1 MSHHPRL
8 LNGVRS
14 PQPVTVASSTQNHPI
29 GTEGFLDD
37 GIKVRYARYVESGA
51 ATRGLV
57 LVKNDLAANHQNLA
71 TATAGLTLGKKKMTD
86 ITLGATAVT
95 ANQYQYVMVVDGGG
109 SGIVYRIADHPAAD
123 ASATDFS
130 IELYDEIAVAGDANT
145 EVTLIQSVY
154 ADVQLAAT
162 DDADLVAGVPQVAIP
177 AGNTT
182 TQYAWLQTKGLGP
195 CITDGTPAVNQAMV
209 VSGTTAGRII
219 AQDIVEGTGT
229 LNIETRVAFMNTVG
243 IDGEDQACI
252 WDIPGG

>member
-1 MSHHPRL
+1 MANPVLR
-8 LNGVRS
+8 GGYGS
-14 PQPVTVASSTQNHPI
+14 PQSIRQASTDQHHRI
-29 GTEGFLDD
+29 GAEGFLND
-37 GIKVRYARYVESGA
+37 GRKFRYCRYVESGA

-71 TATAGLTLGKKKMTD
+71 TATAGVAAGRKTITD

-95 ANQYQYVMVVDGGG
+95 ANQYQYIMIVDGAGAG
-109 SGIVYRIADHPAAD
+109 TFYAISGHPTAD
-123 ASATDFS
+123 ASATDFEVDLFDT
-130 IELYDEIAVAGDANT
+130 IEVAGDADT

-154 ADVQLAAT
+154 ADVQLAGT
-162 DDADLVAGVPQVAIP
+162 DDADNVAGVPHVAIP

-182 TQYAWLQTKGLGP
+182 TQYAWLQTKGIGP
-195 CITDGTPAVNQAMV
+195 CVTDGTPAVNQAMV
-209 VSGTTAGRII
+209 VSGTTAGRIA

-229 LNIETRVAFMNTVG
+229 LDIETRVAFMNTVG